1 MAIKFRGL
9 PRGIF
14 LDDERWNS
22 KDETVDFTLLITD
35 DEGEKPI
42 VCRVSY
48 EALADALGA
57 SRINPVEVYR
67 GLKSKAHKAID
78 RKLKAGEFEPDDS
91 ILVRTA
97 DLNR

>member
-1 MAIKFRGL
+1 M
-9 PRGIF
+9 
-14 LDDERWNS
+14 
-22 KDETVDFTLLITD
+22 
-35 DEGEKPI
+35 
-42 VCRVSY
+42 
-48 EALADALGA
+48 GA

-78 RKLKAGEFEPDDS
+78 RKLKAGEFELDDS